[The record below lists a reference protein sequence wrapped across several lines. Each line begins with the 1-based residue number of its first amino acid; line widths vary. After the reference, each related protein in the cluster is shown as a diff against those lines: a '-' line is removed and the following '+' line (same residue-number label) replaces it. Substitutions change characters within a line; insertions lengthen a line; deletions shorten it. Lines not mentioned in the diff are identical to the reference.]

1 MAHVPAAKPQALE
14 LIMKMFC
21 VATLLLL
28 LSAVTS
34 QADDG
39 LVRKL
44 SARSVQSTM
53 DSLQNLVENKGLRV
67 FARIDH
73 AAGAEEAGEEMLPT
87 QLLIF
92 GNPAIGTQLM
102 TSQRTVGIDLP
113 IKVLIWEE
121 PDGRVWIAYNDPAYL
136 AARHG
141 IEDRGP
147 VLEKIKAAVGGIV
160 SAAASP

>member
-1 MAHVPAAKPQALE
+1 
-14 LIMKMFC
+14 MKTFC
-21 VATLLLL
+21 AATLFLV
-28 LSAVTS
+28 LSILDVH
-34 QADDG
+34 ADDG
-39 LVRKL
+39 LVKKL

-53 DSLQNLVENKGLRV
+53 DSLQNLVENKGLTV

-73 AAGAEEAGEEMLPT
+73 AAGAAEVDEEMLPT
-87 QLLIF
+87 QLLVF

-102 TSQRTVGIDLP
+102 TSRRTVGIDLP

-136 AARHG
+136 AERHG
-141 IEDRGP
+141 IQDRDP
-147 VLEKIKAAVGGIV
+147 VLENLKAAISGIV

>member
-1 MAHVPAAKPQALE
+1 
-14 LIMKMFC
+14 MKMFC
-21 VATLLLL
+21 VATLFLL
-28 LSAVTS
+28 LSAVTA

-53 DSLQNLVENKGLRV
+53 DSLQNLVENKGLTV

-136 AARHG
+136 AARHE

>member
-1 MAHVPAAKPQALE
+1 
-14 LIMKMFC
+14 MKRFC
-21 VATLLLL
+21 AATLLLVL
-28 LSAVTS
+28 LAGGA

-39 LVRKL
+39 LIKKL
-44 SARSVQSTM
+44 SPRSVQSTM
-53 DSLQNLVENKGLRV
+53 DSLQNLVENKGLTV

-73 AAGAEEAGEEMLPT
+73 AAGAAQVGEDMLPT

-92 GNPAIGTQLM
+92 GNPAIGTALM
-102 TSQRTVGIDLP
+102 SSQRTVGIDLP

-136 AARHG
+136 AERHG
-141 IEDRGP
+141 IKDRDEA
-147 VLEKIKAAVGGIV
+147 LAKMKAAVAGIV